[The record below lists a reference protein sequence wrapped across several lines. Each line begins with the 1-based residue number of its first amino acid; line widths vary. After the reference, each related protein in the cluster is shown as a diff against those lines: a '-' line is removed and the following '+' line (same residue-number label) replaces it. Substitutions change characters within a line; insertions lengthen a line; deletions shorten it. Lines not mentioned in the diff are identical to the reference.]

1 MKKGK
6 EKVKIKKGFVKCKVG
21 DSFLV
26 VTTGDLGKE
35 NNIMIELNET
45 SSYIW
50 DFVADGLN
58 AEQIADK
65 LVEMYGI
72 TPEKAKQDTE
82 KIIGNMT
89 AAGVFE

>member
-1 MKKGK
+1 M
-6 EKVKIKKGFVKCKVG
+6 KIKDGFVKCKVG
-21 DSFLV
+21 DNFLV

-50 DFVADGLN
+50 DFVADGLSV
-58 AEQIADK
+58 EQIVDK

-82 KIIGNMT
+82 KIIGNMQS
-89 AAGVFE
+89 AGVFE

>member
-1 MKKGK
+1 M
-6 EKVKIKKGFVKCKVG
+6 KIKDGFVKCKVG
-21 DSFLV
+21 DKFLV
-26 VTTGDLGKE
+26 VTTGSLGKE

-50 DFVADGLN
+50 DFVADGLS

-72 TPEKAKQDTE
+72 PLEKAQQDTE
-82 KIIGNMT
+82 KIIGNMMQ
-89 AAGVFE
+89 AGVFE

>member
-1 MKKGK
+1 M
-6 EKVKIKKGFVKCKVG
+6 KIKDGFVKCKVG

-26 VTTGDLGKE
+26 VTTGNLGKE

-50 DFVADGLN
+50 DFVADGMT
-58 AEQIADK
+58 AEQIAAK

-72 TPEKAKQDTE
+72 TPEKAKQDTD
-82 KIIGNMT
+82 KIIGNMKD
-89 AAGVFE
+89 AGVFE